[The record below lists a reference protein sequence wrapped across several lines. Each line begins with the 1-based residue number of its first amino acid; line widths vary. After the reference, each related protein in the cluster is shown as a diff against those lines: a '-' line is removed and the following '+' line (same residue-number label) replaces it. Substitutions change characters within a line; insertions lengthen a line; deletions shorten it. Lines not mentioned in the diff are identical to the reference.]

1 MKKVLFVV
9 DKMVL
14 GGAEKVLVD
23 IIKNLPKDKYEITI
37 FTLFDGG
44 ELSNQIHNSV
54 KRISWFN
61 RQYKGIYRI
70 IKYMNPKKIYTDNI
84 KEEYD
89 IEISFKTGMPEK
101 IVAASPNNKSLK
113 IAWIHGDMTY
123 QNYGLESHRSKKK
136 QLDCYSKFDRIAF
149 VSENCI
155 EGFREVV
162 GDFNKFRVIYNGV
175 DLAKVRL
182 LSNEQKEIDYSPDKV
197 IFSSISRLNYEKGI
211 DRLILA
217 VEKLVIEKILDFH
230 IYIVGGGILK
240 NNLQD
245 MINERSLN
253 DYITLL
259 GPKGNPFKYINGSD
273 AFILS
278 SRSEALCISVIESMA
293 LELPVIATNCG
304 GVTEIIGDSEFGML
318 VENSQEGIY
327 DGLRQFIQKKRLL
340 KETYTKKSSERSK
353 DFSLDSMISKI
364 EVLFENA

>member
-23 IIKNLPKDKYEITI
+23 IINNLPKNKYEITI
-37 FTLFDGG
+37 FALFDGG
-44 ELSNQIHNSV
+44 ELSNHIHNGV
-54 KRISWFN
+54 KSISWFN
-61 RQYKGIYRI
+61 KQYKGIYRI
-70 IKYMNPKKIYTDNI
+70 IKYMDPKKIYTDNI
-84 KEEYD
+84 KEEFD

-123 QNYGLESHRSKKK
+123 QNYGLENHRSKKR
-136 QLDCYSKFDRIAF
+136 QLDCYSKFDRIVC
-149 VSENCI
+149 VSEKCV
-155 EGFREVV
+155 EGFMDVI
-162 GDFNKFRVIYNGV
+162 GDFKKFSVIHNGV
-175 DLAKVRL
+175 DIDNVRL
-182 LSNEQKEIDYSPDKV
+182 LANERKELDYSSDKV
-197 IFSSISRLNYEKGI
+197 IFSTISRLNYEKGI

-217 VEKLVIEKILDFH
+217 VEKLVKEKLTDFH

-240 NNLQD
+240 NDLQD

-259 GPKGNPFKYINGSD
+259 GAKSNPFKYVNGSD

-293 LELPVIATNCG
+293 LELPVISTNCG
-304 GVTEIIGDSEFGML
+304 GVTEIIGDSEFGIL

-327 DGLRQFIQKKRLL
+327 QGLRQFIQKKLLL
-340 KETYTKKSSERSK
+340 KEIYTKKSSERSK
-353 DFSLDSMISKI
+353 DFSLNSMISKI